1 MQEAGSG
8 NRSGFAFMAPHLHC
22 GKFRLSLERPLVMG
36 IVNVTPDSFSDGGRH
51 FDAARAI
58 AHGRQLV
65 EEGADMLDIGGESS
79 RPGAQSVSAEVELR
93 RVLPVIEAL
102 AGVGVPL
109 SVDTVK
115 PEVMRR
121 AVAAGASVIND
132 IAALRAPGALE
143 AAAASDAAVCLM
155 HMQGEPRT
163 MQADPSYG
171 DVVAEVRDFL
181 AARAAAAQ
189 AAGIAAGRII
199 VDPGFGFGKRLAHN
213 LALLRHLGQFADL
226 GACVLAGLS
235 RKSMLGEITGRK
247 VSRRDTASV
256 AAALL
261 AARNGARILR
271 VHDVAGTKDA
281 LAVWAAVE
289 NQE

>member
-1 MQEAGSG
+1 MASQLVCGSY
-8 NRSGFAFMAPHLHC
+8 H
-22 GKFRLSLERPLVMG
+22 LSLELPLVMG
-36 IVNVTPDSFSDGGRH
+36 IVNVTPNSFSDGGRH
-51 FDAARAI
+51 FDAARAVM
-58 AHGRQLV
+58 HGRQLV
-65 EEGADMLDIGGESS
+65 EEGADMLDVGGESS
-79 RPGAQSVSAEVELR
+79 RPGAHSVSTEEELR

-102 AGVGVPL
+102 ADCGVPL

-132 IAALRAPGALE
+132 ISALRAPEALV
-143 AAAASDAAVCLM
+143 AAAESGAAVCLM

-163 MQADPSYG
+163 MQTAPSYG
-171 DVVAEVRDFL
+171 DVVKEVRAFL
-181 AARAAAAQ
+181 AVRVAAVQ
-189 AAGIAAGRII
+189 KAGIPGERII

-213 LALLRHLGQFADL
+213 LALLRHLDTFRGL

-247 VSRRDTASV
+247 VSERGTASV

-261 AARNGARILR
+261 AAQNGARILR
-271 VHDVAGTKDA
+271 VHDVAATKDA
-281 LAVWAAVE
+281 LAVWAAME
-289 NQE
+289 G

>member
-1 MQEAGSG
+1 
-8 NRSGFAFMAPHLHC
+8 
-22 GKFRLSLERPLVMG
+22 MG
-36 IVNVTPDSFSDGGRH
+36 IVNVTPDSFSDGGRY
-51 FDAARAI
+51 FDAARAV

-65 EEGADMLDIGGESS
+65 DEGADLLDIGGESS
-79 RPGAQSVSAEVELR
+79 RPGAQSVPLDEELR

-121 AVAAGASVIND
+121 AVAAGASIIND
-132 IAALRAPGALE
+132 IAALQAPDALE
-143 AAAASDAAVCLM
+143 AAASSGAAVCLM

-181 AARAAAAQ
+181 VRRVAAAQ
-189 AAGIAAGRII
+189 AAGIAAERIV
-199 VDPGFGFGKRLAHN
+199 VDPGFGFGKRLEHN

-235 RKSMLGEITGRK
+235 RKSMLGQITGRK
-247 VSRRDTASV
+247 VSDRDTASV
-256 AAALL
+256 AVALL

-271 VHDVAGTKDA
+271 VHDVAATQDA
-281 LAVWAAVE
+281 LAVWSAVE
-289 NQE
+289 GLR